1 MPTSSS
7 ATTPAEIA
15 VLGLQVVLD
24 LQAVLGLW
32 EVLVGILMLGGNP
45 GQPHSNHCR
54 SGSGNDDAPPMPHAP
69 GGMLALCN
77 GAHGR
82 DRSDWVEKA

>member
-24 LQAVLGLW
+24 LQAVLGSR
-32 EVLVGILMLGGNP
+32 EVLVGILMLGSNP
-45 GQPHSNHCR
+45 GQPHSNRCR
-54 SGSGNDDAPPMPHAP
+54 SGSGNDDALLTLHAP
-69 GGMLALCN
+69 GGMRALCN

-82 DRSDWVEKA
+82 DWLDWSEKA